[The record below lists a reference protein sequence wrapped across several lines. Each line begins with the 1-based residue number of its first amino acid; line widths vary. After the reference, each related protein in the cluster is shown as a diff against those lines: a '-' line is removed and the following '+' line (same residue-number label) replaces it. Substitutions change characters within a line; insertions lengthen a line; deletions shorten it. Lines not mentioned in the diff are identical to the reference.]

1 MTDVVPEMLKDIDA
15 RFKANVMSDRRLAS
29 VSKRIRDGT
38 ATQIDAHAYAEQIG
52 KASSKALQDVLTVDR
67 LPDGKLYYNIAQ
79 RTVTPTLQNN
89 QRLVNEAASTIQK
102 GIDAKQKIRMNSVE
116 PEFPASR
123 VQGLIDKMT
132 ADDILV
138 EDALKWLGEPIVNNT
153 ESFMDDFVR
162 ENAEFRYNAGL
173 KATITRIAE
182 PTCCEWCAGLEGTY
196 EYGYYDTMP
205 EDIYRRHEFCRCS
218 VTVTYKR
225 TTENVWT
232 KKSWKSSPE
241 ELERREDT
249 KPEGMTARERQEVL
263 NRLDQ
268 DAIVKRIMDATG
280 YDRET
285 ASYMAR
291 QSPEKIR
298 KAIANARFRLNK

>member
-67 LPDGKLYYNIAQ
+67 LPDGRLYYNIAQ

-153 ESFMDDFVR
+153 ESFMDDFIK
-162 ENAEFRYNAGL
+162 ENADFRAKSGL
-173 KATITRIAE
+173 KPTISRIAE
-182 PTCCEWCAGLEGTY
+182 AKCCDWCASLEGTW
-196 EYGYYDTMP
+196 EYGYAPD
-205 EDIYRRHEFCRCS
+205 DVYRRHEFCRCA

-225 TTENVWT
+225 ETQDVWS
-232 KKSWKSSPE
+232 KRSWESSPE
-241 ELERREDT
+241 EIERREGI
-249 KPEGMTARERQEVL
+249 KPQHSTVAERKAALERVE
-263 NRLDQ
+263 N
-268 DAIVKRIMDATG
+268 DALVKKIMDVTG
-280 YDRET
+280 WDRRDAQDLSRQAPDKVQKT
-285 ASYMAR
+285 LAR
-291 QSPEKIR
+291 YRAR
-298 KAIANARFRLNK
+298 K